1 MDGMQIPGVDEI
13 KTLLLYVIS
22 LHIDI
27 QLEVSF
33 HKIQDFHLVMP
44 VDVYSFPVCDLE
56 DFIEAAGERGLCRG
70 LSAPSDP
77 YQSCPVI
84 SYAPRLSRA
93 CL

>member
-1 MDGMQIPGVDEI
+1 MKEHGRFQAGGLWMDGMQIPGVDEI

-44 VDVYSFPVCDLE
+44 VMFYSFPVCDLE
-56 DFIEAAGERGLCRG
+56 DFIEAAGKRGCAVVLLLLQIHIR
-70 LSAPSDP
+70 
-77 YQSCPVI
+77 VV
-84 SYAPRLSRA
+84 R
-93 CL
+93 